1 MSARCAVASEKPRL
15 LLQTSRRGVW
25 RCQHPADRPGWHMPA
40 RLRRPEIHCGGG
52 QRIPTCGRE
61 KLLMAKPQRLHILS
75 YAEMR
80 ELPEPEWLIEG
91 LIQKNAAALMFG
103 KSNSF
108 KSFLAI
114 DIGLSVASRRPW
126 QGHEV
131 NPGSC
136 APDVLPAVLF
146 VATEGGNGIGRRRIP
161 AWYNHHGIAEKE
173 RTAFLY
179 PQEIRLDRPDDVSGL
194 IAAIVDIE
202 LHALPSVKFTLV
214 VIDIFGGSMAGSE
227 IEDRTARAWV
237 HGVQRIM
244 REAGVAVLTVAH
256 TGWQDDSRARMH
268 THFWGSFDTRLKVV
282 GDKEAMT
289 ATLTVDRH
297 KDADSNGAWGVK
309 LVKAGDSLV
318 PELDATVKIS
328 PRKATLSAKNRAAL
342 NALDDAIQT
351 NGVRK
356 FGSDWPPCK
365 VVLIDHWRQQFYRH
379 SADDT
384 PDAKKKAFQRARDAL
399 REAGHVQFF
408 DDHAWLCHS

>member
-1 MSARCAVASEKPRL
+1 
-15 LLQTSRRGVW
+15 
-25 RCQHPADRPGWHMPA
+25 
-40 RLRRPEIHCGGG
+40 
-52 QRIPTCGRE
+52 
-61 KLLMAKPQRLHILS
+61 MAKPQPLHILS

-126 QGHEV
+126 HGHEV
-131 NPGSC
+131 KPGSST
-136 APDVLPAVLF
+136 PDILPAVLF

-161 AWYNHHGIAEKE
+161 AWYEHHGITEKE

-179 PQEIRLDRPDDVSGL
+179 PQEIRLDQPDDVSGL
-194 IAAIVDIE
+194 IAAIANVE
-202 LHALPSVKFTLV
+202 LHARPTLKFALV

-289 ATLTVDRH
+289 ASLTVDRH
-297 KDADSNGAWGVK
+297 KDADSSGAWGVK
-309 LVKAGDSLV
+309 LVRAGESLV
-318 PELDATVKIS
+318 PELDATVKIG
-328 PRKATLSAKNRAAL
+328 PRKPILSAKNRVAL
-342 NALDDAIQT
+342 NALDDALVEA
-351 NGVRK
+351 GVRK
-356 FGSDWPPCK
+356 VGSDWPPCK
-365 VVLIDHWRQQFYRH
+365 VVPIDVWRQHFYRH
-379 SADDT
+379 SADDE
-384 PDAKKKAFQRARDAL
+384 PGAKKKAFQRAREAL
-399 REAGHVQFF
+399 RERGDVEFY
-408 DDHAWLCHS
+408 DDHAWRCHG